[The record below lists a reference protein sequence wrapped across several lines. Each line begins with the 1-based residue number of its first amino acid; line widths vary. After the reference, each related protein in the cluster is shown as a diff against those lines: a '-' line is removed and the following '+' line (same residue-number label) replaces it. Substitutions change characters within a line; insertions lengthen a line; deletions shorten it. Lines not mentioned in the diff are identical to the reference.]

1 MCWMQFATIEASKV
15 IFILAM
21 EISLAAETVFH
32 IGSFPVTNSILTA
45 WVVIIVLVVLGL
57 LTRRARLIPKG
68 VQNIAEYTIESLY
81 NLVKNIIP
89 NERIAR
95 GLFPL
100 LGVFFVYI
108 LLGSWIG
115 LLPGVG
121 SFGLWEMKNGHEVLV
136 PLFRAPM
143 ADLNTAIALALISIT
158 VTTAVGVAIIGPI
171 EYTKKF
177 LRLSSPLD
185 FAVGILEAISEA
197 SRLISFSFRLF
208 GNIFAGEVLISVMTY
223 LIPYVLPMPFYA
235 FELFVGFIQA
245 FVFTALTTVF
255 VSLAMQKHEH
265 DSNDHSSKV
274 KAVHG

>member
-1 MCWMQFATIEASKV
+1 
-15 IFILAM
+15 M

-32 IGSFPVTNSILTA
+32 IGDFPVTNSVLTA
-45 WVVIIVLVVLGL
+45 WVVIVVLVVLGL
-57 LTRRARLIPKG
+57 ITRRAHLIPKG
-68 VQNIAEYTIESLY
+68 VQNIAEYIIESLY

-89 NERIAR
+89 DERIAR

-115 LLPGVG
+115 LLPGMG
-121 SFGLWEMKNGHEVLV
+121 SVGLWEMKDGHEVLV

-265 DSNDHSSKV
+265 DSNEHTSKV
-274 KAVHG
+274 KTVHG